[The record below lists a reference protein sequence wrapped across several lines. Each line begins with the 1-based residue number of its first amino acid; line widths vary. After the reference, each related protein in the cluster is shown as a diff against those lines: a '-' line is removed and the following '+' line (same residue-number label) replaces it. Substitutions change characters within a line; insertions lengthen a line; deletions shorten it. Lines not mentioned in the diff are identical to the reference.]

1 MNKLSFC
8 ITSYYKDIHYLQS
21 LLDKLINQKCAPHE
35 IIIYCSGV
43 RGIDIPSSIV
53 INNITVPMRTIIDQS
68 PQLQTVARNI
78 CADAAHGNIVT
89 FFDID
94 DIPHPQKIEA
104 TLKYIGDYDF
114 LVHSYKKDKNE
125 FDTIDVDNIKY
136 NDKVRANPNPITT
149 NLQVLPERP
158 IHHGH
163 LTVKKSLF
171 SNIRYDENFYFTNSL
186 GQKFCNGED
195 GKFCQDLVNSNYK
208 GIFLDEPLIIYT

>member
-1 MNKLSFC
+1 MNRLSFC
-8 ITSYYKDIHYLQS
+8 ITSYYKDIHYLKS
-21 LLDKLINQKCAPHE
+21 LLDKLVDQTSEPYE
-35 IIIYCSGV
+35 IIIYCSGIK
-43 RGIDIPSSIV
+43 GIDIDSSIT
-53 INNITVPMRTIIDQS
+53 INNVSVPMRTIIDQK

-78 CADAAHGNIVT
+78 CADAAKGDIVT
-89 FFDID
+89 FFDVD

-114 LVHSYKKDKNE
+114 LVHSYKKDRDN
-125 FDTIDVDNIKY
+125 FQIIDIDSIKY
-136 NDKVRANPNPITT
+136 NNNVRANPNPITT

-171 SNIRYDENFYFTNSL
+171 SNIRYDEDFYFTNAS

-195 GKFCQDLVNSNYK
+195 GKFCQDLVKNNYK